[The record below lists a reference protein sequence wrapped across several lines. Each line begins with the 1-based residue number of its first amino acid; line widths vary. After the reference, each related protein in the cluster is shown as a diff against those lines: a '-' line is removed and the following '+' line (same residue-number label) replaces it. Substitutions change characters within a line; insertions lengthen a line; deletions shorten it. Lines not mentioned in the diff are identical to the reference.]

1 MTSPAKGMGMMVRG
15 MCGLAP
21 RRARLLQR
29 AGVFALAIGIGS
41 VLALA
46 PTLSASPPRNSV
58 IPTPDDFAG
67 FPIGSDGNLVRWE
80 KIVSYFELV
89 GGGSDRVLVEEL
101 GKSTNGNPFLL
112 ATISSAENLARLG
125 EIKSNQWKIAHPG
138 DLDDDEISDLAWNSP
153 AVVMITCSIHATEI
167 GASQMVLELV
177 HRLATEQS
185 PWIRNVL
192 DNVVFL
198 LVPSFNPDGQIIVTD
213 WNNRVRDS
221 ENVWS
226 PIPWLYH
233 PYVGHD
239 NNRDAFMMTQVESR
253 YVNKILFQ
261 DWFPQIYLDQHQQGN
276 SGMRVFVPPFRN
288 PINPNVDPVIWSE
301 IGLTGFA
308 MFTALHEAGYT
319 GVAYDQGYTAWWQG
333 GFLRGAWFHNMVGL
347 LTEVASANLA
357 SPVFQR
363 RAEPGKPPDDS
374 PSRSDWEKARL
385 RNPRA
390 PMPAPRDV
398 IPRNNYPRPWLGGKW
413 TLRDIIDY
421 ELTLTYALL
430 EAAANN
436 RVRLITNQIRMG
448 QRAIEEG
455 KTGNPIAYVFPER
468 QHDPGALARLL
479 EALHYTGIEVH
490 RAGIEFKAGGES
502 YPPGTYVIP
511 MAQPFRAYAKD
522 LLEPQNHPDPGDLPT
537 GAMSEQPYDV
547 TAWTLPLQMGVR
559 AVPVQAPFDAQL
571 ARLDAIPSPKGKF
584 TRHGS
589 GAHGYLI
596 RAEPNAKTTA
606 TNRLLRAGAEVSWVA
621 ADADATP
628 GRYPAGTIHV
638 KGVDAVRMESLS
650 DELGL
655 QAEELQAPLSA
666 ETIRLREPRVAIYQP
681 WTASMDEGWTRWL
694 LQKYEFRA
702 TTLHDADIR
711 AGRLS
716 EYWDAII
723 LPGDRGNKSIVEG
736 HASTAVPA
744 EYRGGIGD
752 RGRQAL
758 RAFVSEGGT
767 LITMGGSTEFALLSF
782 ELPLQNALKDLKRPE
797 FSCPGSLL
805 RILVDNRHPI
815 AYGMASEGTA
825 SFSDDAAFASA
836 PGFSYTDLK
845 VIARYPA
852 DNPLQS
858 GWLRGPEHLQNR
870 IAAAEVLY
878 RKGRVV
884 LIGFRP
890 QFRAQPD
897 NTFKL
902 LFNAIHYSAAR

>member
-1 MTSPAKGMGMMVRG
+1 
-15 MCGLAP
+15 
-21 RRARLLQR
+21 
-29 AGVFALAIGIGS
+29 
-41 VLALA
+41 
-46 PTLSASPPRNSV
+46 
-58 IPTPDDFAG
+58 
-67 FPIGSDGNLVRWE
+67 
-80 KIVSYFELV
+80 
-89 GGGSDRVLVEEL
+89 
-101 GKSTNGNPFLL
+101 
-112 ATISSAENLARLG
+112 
-125 EIKSNQWKIAHPG
+125 
-138 DLDDDEISDLAWNSP
+138 
-153 AVVMITCSIHATEI
+153 
-167 GASQMVLELV
+167 
-177 HRLATEQS
+177 
-185 PWIRNVL
+185 
-192 DNVVFL
+192 L
-198 LVPSFNPDGQIIVTD
+198 LVPSFNPDGQIIVSD
-213 WNNRVRDS
+213 WNKRVRNS

-253 YVNKILFQ
+253 YVNKLLFQ

-301 IGLTGFA
+301 IGLMGFA
-308 MFTALHEAGYT
+308 MFSALHEAGFT
-319 GVAYDQGYTAWWQG
+319 GAAYDQSYTAWWQG

-363 RAEPGKPPDDS
+363 RAELGKPPDDS
-374 PSRSDWEKARL
+374 PDRADWEKARL

-398 IPRNNYPRPWLGGKW
+398 MPRNNYPRPWLGGKW
-413 TLRDIIDY
+413 SPRNIIDY
-421 ELTLTYALL
+421 ELTLSYGLL

-455 KTGNPIAYVFPER
+455 KKGSPVAYLFPER
-468 QHDPGALARLL
+468 QHDRGAAARLL
-479 EALHYTGIEVH
+479 EALHYTGIEIY
-490 RAGIEFKAGGES
+490 RAKSEFKAGGEQ
-502 YPPGTYVIP
+502 YPAGTYVIP

-522 LLEPQNHPDPGDLPT
+522 LLEAQQHPDPGDLPT

-547 TAWTLPLQMGVR
+547 TAWTLPLQMGVK
-559 AVPVQAPFDAQL
+559 AVPVKAALEVDL
-571 ARLDAIPSPKGKF
+571 AKLDAIPAPEAKF
-584 TRHGS
+584 TRRGD
-589 GAHGYLI
+589 GKLGYLI
-596 RAEPNAKTTA
+596 RPEPNAKTTA
-606 TNRLLRAGAEVSWVA
+606 TNRLLRAGAAVEWLTRDVDSA
-621 ADADATP
+621 AGA
-628 GRYPAGTIHV
+628 YPAGTILAS
-638 KGVDAVRMESLS
+638 GIDAARLESLTG
-650 DELGL
+650 GL
-655 QAEELQAPLSA
+655 ALEIEEPSAPLDA
-666 ETIRLREPRVAIYQP
+666 PRIRLREPRVAIYQP

-694 LQKYEFRA
+694 LRQYEFRA
-702 TTLHDADIR
+702 TPLHDADLR
-711 AGRLS
+711 AGKLRDQ
-716 EYWDAII
+716 WDAII
-723 LPGDRGNKSIVEG
+723 LPGDRGNTSIVEG

-744 EYRGGIGD
+744 EYRGGIGEQ
-752 RGRQAL
+752 GRQAL
-758 RAFVSEGGT
+758 RDFVSEGGT
-767 LITMGGSTEFALLSF
+767 LIAMGDSTEFALLSF
-782 ELPLQNALKDLKRPE
+782 ELPLRNALKDLKRGE

-815 AYGMASEGTA
+815 AYGMPTEGTA
-825 SFSDDAAFASA
+825 SFSDDAAFEAA
-836 PGFSYTDLK
+836 PEFSYTSLK

-878 RKGRVV
+878 KKGRVV